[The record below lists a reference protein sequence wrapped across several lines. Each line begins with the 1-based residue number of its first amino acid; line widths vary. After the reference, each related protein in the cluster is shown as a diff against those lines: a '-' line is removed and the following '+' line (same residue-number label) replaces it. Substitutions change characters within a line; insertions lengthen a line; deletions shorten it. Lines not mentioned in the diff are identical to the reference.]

1 MITLETTDWFNFKD
15 LVSSKGLLPQY
26 QDLGDRYDLYAPESP
41 FVWHTIVIKD
51 GGTNQTDF
59 ETNYKTSYNQPL
71 EYRSVDG
78 LPMIASAMFTD
89 ALSFWVDGSNGYLQI
104 PAGQTAYSTTNFS
117 VPYKLN
123 GVDIQ
128 WANANAGD
136 YVNFDVGVYNGG
148 DPTNQSTFIQ
158 IAQFANQYRLY
169 GSAEKSF
176 ILDTVSTIPPTYNGL
191 NVYIRTTY
199 VNTGLSN
206 VMLFIN
212 LLGYK

>member
-1 MITLETTDWFNFKD
+1 MQAYSVPSWNTFKNFI
-15 LVSSKGLLPQY
+15 SSRNLSIQWL
-26 QDLGDRYDLYAPESP
+26 DLGDNYWLKGFDGP
-41 FVWHTIVIKD
+41 FELEYMMPK
-51 GGTNQTDF
+51 GGGSEQTDF
-59 ETNYKTSYNQPL
+59 ENNFKNTGNQPL
-71 EYRSVDG
+71 EFRSVDG
-78 LPMIASAMFTD
+78 LPMMASAMFTD
-89 ALSFWVDGSNGYLQI
+89 SLNFWVDGSNGYLQI
-104 PAGQTAYSTTNFS
+104 LAGQTAYSVTNFS

-136 YVNFDVGVYNGG
+136 FVNFDVGVYSGS

-176 ILDTVSTIPPTYNGL
+176 ILNTVSTVPSTYNGL

-199 VNTGLSN
+199 VNTGTN
-206 VMLFIN
+206 NAMLFIN

>member
-1 MITLETTDWFNFKD
+1 
-15 LVSSKGLLPQY
+15 
-26 QDLGDRYDLYAPESP
+26 
-41 FVWHTIVIKD
+41 
-51 GGTNQTDF
+51 
-59 ETNYKTSYNQPL
+59 
-71 EYRSVDG
+71 
-78 LPMIASAMFTD
+78 MFTD
-89 ALSFWVDGSNGYLQI
+89 SLAFWVDGSNGYLSI
-104 PAGQTAYSTTNFS
+104 TAGQTAYSITNFS
-117 VPYKLN
+117 TPYKLN

-136 YVNFDVGVYNGG
+136 YVNFDVGVYSGG

-176 ILDTVSTIPPTYNGL
+176 ILDTVSTIPPAYNGL

-199 VNTGLSN
+199 VNNGTN
-206 VMLFIN
+206 NAMLFVN

>member
-1 MITLETTDWFNFKD
+1 MYTASIGYSIFWS
-15 LVSSKGLLPQY
+15 LVSSKELLPQY
-26 QDLGDRYDLYAPESP
+26 IDGGDRYVIFAVESNV
-41 FVWHTIVIKD
+41 VWETIVQKD
-51 GGTNQTDF
+51 GGANQIDF
-59 ETNYKTSYNQPL
+59 ETNHQSSCNAPL

-78 LPMIASAMFTD
+78 IPEVASAMFTD
-89 ALSFWVDGSNGYLQI
+89 SLNFWVDGSNGFLQI
-104 PAGQTAYSTTNFS
+104 PAGQTAYSVTSFS
-117 VPYKLN
+117 TPYKLN

-136 YVNFDVGVYNGG
+136 YVNFDVGVYSGG

-169 GSAEKSF
+169 GNAEKSF
-176 ILDTVSTIPPTYNGL
+176 ILNTVSTIPPTYNGL

-199 VNTGLSN
+199 VNSGASN
-206 VMLFIN
+206 AILFIN